1 MRLDTQGLVRQLN
14 DNVYIVDLEAK
25 ICSYIVFQENSMLYS
40 YAITTIFA
48 CPNRNLTSY
57 MPESPSIST
66 WKKIY
71 TSNFPLIDISNLT
84 KLPFSK
90 CYPPLTRVPR
100 GRLKKERFRK
110 DKIRG
115 PRGEAAAQAMA
126 KLARDANDE
135 V

>member
-25 ICSYIVFQENSMLYS
+25 ICSYIVFQENSIPYS

-48 CPNRNLTSY
+48 RPNRNLTSY
-57 MPESPSIST
+57 IPELLSILI

-71 TSNFPLIDISNLT
+71 TSNFPLI
-84 KLPFSK
+84 KLPFSE

-100 GRLKKERFRK
+100 GRPKKERFRK
-110 DKIRG
+110 DKIQG
-115 PRGEAAAQAMA
+115 PRGEATAQAMA
-126 KLARDANDE
+126 ELARDTDNE

>member
-1 MRLDTQGLVRQLN
+1 M
-14 DNVYIVDLEAK
+14 
-25 ICSYIVFQENSMLYS
+25 FYS

-48 CPNRNLTSY
+48 CLNRNLTSY
-57 MPESPSIST
+57 MPELPSILT

-71 TSNFPLIDISNLT
+71 TSNFPLIDIFNLI
-84 KLPFSK
+84 KLPFFK

-115 PRGEAAAQAMA
+115 LRGEAAA
-126 KLARDANDE
+126 
-135 V
+135 